1 MKKVLFVLGTILLS
15 NSVLFSQSA
24 FAATQADELKNK
36 LARLYSYQASFQQ
49 TVVDAKNQPVQ
60 EQGEGVLTL
69 KQPSQ
74 FRFETLSP
82 EPNLFIGDGKTLWHY
97 NELLE
102 QVSLYDAKKEVNRTP
117 FVLLTSNDASLWA
130 QYDVSGEGQQFV
142 ITPKDKDN
150 PVRQLVLTFAGTGL
164 SHMAVLDN
172 NGQKTDFEFLAIQ
185 NNINIDSSLFKF
197 AVPAG
202 VEVDDLRNK

>member
-1 MKKVLFVLGTILLS
+1 MKKLVVMLSLLVVS
-15 NSVLFSQSA
+15 GAQ
-24 FAATQADELKNK
+24 AAAEQADALKNK
-36 LARLYSYQASFQQ
+36 LARLHSYQASFVQ

-60 EQGEGVLTL
+60 EAGEGMLTL
-69 KQPSQ
+69 KQPSL

-117 FVLLTSNDASLWA
+117 FVLLTSNDASLWQ
-130 QYDVSGEGQQFV
+130 QYEVSGEGQKFV
-142 ITPKDKDN
+142 ITPKNQDN
-150 PVRQLVLTFAGTGL
+150 PVRQLTLTFSGVGL

-172 NGQKTDFEFLAIQ
+172 NGQRSDFEFLAIQ
-185 NNINIDSSLFKF
+185 NNVNIETSLFKF
-197 AVPAG
+197 ETPAG

>member
-1 MKKVLFVLGTILLS
+1 MKKLVVVLGLL
-15 NSVLFSQSA
+15 
-24 FAATQADELKNK
+24 FAGGVHAAAEQADALKNK
-36 LARLYSYQASFQQ
+36 LARLHSYQASFVQ

-60 EQGEGVLTL
+60 EAGEGMLTL
-69 KQPSQ
+69 KQPSL

-117 FVLLTSNDASLWA
+117 FVLLTSNDASLWQ
-130 QYDVSGEGQQFV
+130 QYEVTGEGQQFV
-142 ITPKDKDN
+142 ITPKSADS
-150 PVRQLVLTFAGTGL
+150 PVRQLTLTFAGVGL

-172 NGQKTDFEFLAIQ
+172 NGQRSDFEFLAIQ
-185 NNINIDSSLFKF
+185 NNVNIEASLFQF
-197 AVPAG
+197 VAPTG
-202 VEVDDLRNK
+202 VDVEDLRNK

>member
-1 MKKVLFVLGTILLS
+1 MKKLVVAVSLLLLS
-15 NSVLFSQSA
+15 GGVQ
-24 FAATQADELKNK
+24 AATEQADALKNK
-36 LARLYSYQASFQQ
+36 LARLYSYQASFVQ

-60 EQGEGVLTL
+60 QAGEGMLTL
-69 KQPSQ
+69 KQPSL

-117 FVLLTSNDASLWA
+117 FVLLTSNDASLWQ
-130 QYDVSGEGQQFV
+130 QYEVQGEGQKFV
-142 ITPKDKDN
+142 ITPKNKDN
-150 PVRQLVLTFAGTGL
+150 PVRQLTLTFAGVGL

-172 NGQKTDFEFLAIQ
+172 NGQRSDFEFLAIQ
-185 NNINIDSSLFKF
+185 NNVDIEASLFKF
-197 AVPAG
+197 VTPKG

>member
-1 MKKVLFVLGTILLS
+1 MKKLVLLLGLILVS
-15 NSVLFSQSA
+15 GAQA
-24 FAATQADELKNK
+24 GPEQADALKNK
-36 LARLYSYQASFQQ
+36 LARLQSYQASFVQ

-60 EQGEGVLTL
+60 QAGEGMLTL
-69 KQPSQ
+69 KQPSL

-117 FVLLTSNDASLWA
+117 FVLLTSNDASLWQ
-130 QYDVSGEGQQFV
+130 QYEVSGEGQQFI
-142 ITPKDKDN
+142 ITPKDQDN
-150 PVRQLVLTFAGTGL
+150 PVRELTLTFAGVGL

-172 NGQKTDFEFLAIQ
+172 NGQRSDFEFLAIQ
-185 NNINIDSSLFKF
+185 NNVNVESSLFKF
-197 AVPAG
+197 ETPAG

>member
-1 MKKVLFVLGTILLS
+1 MKKLLFVVGT
-15 NSVLFSQSA
+15 VLMSQTV
-24 FAATQADELKNK
+24 FAANQATELKNK

-49 TVVDAKNQPVQ
+49 TVVDANNQPVQ
-60 EQGEGVLTL
+60 AQGEGVLTL
-69 KQPSQ
+69 KQPSL

-102 QVSLYDAKKEVNRTP
+102 QVSVYDAKKEVNRTP

-150 PVRQLVLTFAGTGL
+150 PVRQLVLTFAGVGL

-185 NNINIDSSLFKF
+185 NNINIDASLFKF
-197 AVPAG
+197 QLPAG

>member
-1 MKKVLFVLGTILLS
+1 MKKLVVVLGLL
-15 NSVLFSQSA
+15 
-24 FAATQADELKNK
+24 FAGGVQAAAEQADALKNK
-36 LARLYSYQASFQQ
+36 LARLHSYQASFVQ

-60 EQGEGVLTL
+60 EAGEGMLTL
-69 KQPSQ
+69 KQPSL

-102 QVSLYDAKKEVNRTP
+102 QVSLYDATKEVNRTP
-117 FVLLTSNDASLWA
+117 FVLLTSNDASLWQ
-130 QYDVSGEGQQFV
+130 QYEVSGEGQQFV
-142 ITPKDKDN
+142 ITPKSADN
-150 PVRQLVLTFAGTGL
+150 PVRQLTLTFAGVGL

-172 NGQKTDFEFLAIQ
+172 NGQRSEFEFLAIQ
-185 NNINIDSSLFKF
+185 NNVNIENTLFKF
-197 AVPAG
+197 EAPAG

>member
-1 MKKVLFVLGTILLS
+1 MKKLMLAVSMLLMS
-15 NSVLFSQSA
+15 SA
-24 FAATQADELKNK
+24 AQATAEQADALKNK

-49 TVVDAKNQPVQ
+49 TVVDANNQPVQ
-60 EQGEGVLTL
+60 QQGEGVLSL
-69 KQPSQ
+69 KQPSL

-82 EPNLFIGDGKTLWHY
+82 EPNLFIGDGKTLSHY
-97 NELLE
+97 NELLA

-130 QYDVSGEGQQFV
+130 QFDVSGEGQQFV

-150 PVRQLVLTFAGTGL
+150 PVRQLVLTFAGVGL

-172 NGQKTDFEFLAIQ
+172 NGQRTDFEFLAIQ
-185 NNINIDSSLFKF
+185 NNINLDSELFKF
-197 AVPAG
+197 VAPEG
-202 VEVDDLRNK
+202 TEVEDLRNIPGKK